1 MALGAGKKA
10 RKGRPE
16 GEASEEATALSAS
29 ATAARHLQSLRRKS
43 DVEPPLPSLATDPL
57 AKSSE
62 DAAPA
67 CEGQTSLPPPKA
79 TWTPQL
85 ERILR
90 NAMMLVLLKNLSL
103 FLLLAPTAMGEC
115 QEERLCMPVI
125 SMLILFIDL
134 SVCTGHLML
143 GFFEPTYRQ
152 DFISSHFWLMT
163 VLWSIWNILSH
174 PFWRDNTIDVFMV
187 WPEELHS
194 VLNMAA
200 VLAVSF
206 TQTMPSWRHLAC
218 LIIGEFFLSLALSA
232 AEVSSRM
239 VEALDPT
246 AVDSP
251 TVRFDLVI
259 FNIAILIIGS
269 TMALGSLGPE
279 KDLMD
284 TSTVDGLPLASTLRS
299 QAFEDD
305 LERRKR
311 AVLTALCDT
320 VLTTNAQFAVTLS
333 NESADKLFKRS
344 MLHEFFTDYLKD
356 SAEKAKFLLAM
367 KKQFAQDD
375 SLSDGP
381 KRLRV
386 VMRDAKNKPFE
397 ADVVVSDASTDM
409 RTGKVSKVMVGMH
422 VRPEYRSQVL
432 EAGKQRPRWSS
443 KGIEPPQASSQGQG
457 LPRAGQGVQSSVN
470 GVRRVSREEKRIGQP
485 AKGGVEEQQRQSHR
499 EFSKELLSMYI
510 DLLRSDKSAGSRA
523 GDSKGSRGKGE
534 NADPAAGVPRIRLH
548 RSNYEYFRRRAV
560 SQSSTSPS

>member
-1 MALGAGKKA
+1 MTLAGKKA
-10 RKGRPE
+10 RKGARQD
-16 GEASEEATALSAS
+16 GEAVEEAPALSAS

-43 DVEPPLPSLATDPL
+43 DVEPPKDPPMKPSKPISKDSKA
-57 AKSSE
+57 
-62 DAAPA
+62 
-67 CEGQTSLPPPKA
+67 EGQTQSPAPKV
-79 TWTPQL
+79 TMTPKL

-90 NAMMLVLLKNLSL
+90 NSMMMVLLKNLCL
-103 FLLLAPTAMGEC
+103 FVMLAPIAFGEC
-115 QEERLCMPVI
+115 QEERLCLPVV

-152 DFISSHFWLMT
+152 DFISNHFWLMT

-174 PFWRDNTIDVFMV
+174 PFWRDNTIDVFIV
-187 WPEELHS
+187 YPEELHT
-194 VLNMAA
+194 VLNMVA
-200 VLAVSF
+200 VLAFSF
-206 TQTMPSWRHLAC
+206 TQTVPSWRHLAC

-246 AVDSP
+246 ALDSP

-269 TMALGSLGPE
+269 TMALGSLGSE
-279 KDLMD
+279 KDMLD
-284 TSTVDGLPLASTLRS
+284 STTDGLSLASTLRS

-320 VLTTNAQFAVTLS
+320 VLTTNAQFAVIMS
-333 NESADKLFKRS
+333 NESADKLFKRP

-356 SAEKAKFLLAM
+356 SAEKAKFLSAM

-381 KRLRV
+381 KRLV
-386 VMRDAKNKPFE
+386 VTLRDAKNKPFD

-432 EAGKQRPRWSS
+432 EAGKQRPRLSS
-443 KGIEPPQASSQGQG
+443 KGVDPPQTSQG
-457 LPRAGQGVQSSVN
+457 PSRAGAGPGTQSVN
-470 GVRRVSREEKRIGQP
+470 GVRRLSRDDKRSGQP
-485 AKGGVEEQQRQSHR
+485 AAKGVEEQRQSHR

-510 DLLRSDKSAGSRA
+510 DLLRSRSAGSRPT
-523 GDSKGSRGKGE
+523 DSKGGTGKGQS
-534 NADPAAGVPRIRLH
+534 ARPTAGVPKIRLH
-548 RSNYEYFRRRAV
+548 RSNYESFRRRAA
-560 SQSSTSPS
+560 SQSSTSPSVGPSMYR

>member
-1 MALGAGKKA
+1 MTLAGKKA
-10 RKGRPE
+10 RKGARQD
-16 GEASEEATALSAS
+16 GEAVEEATTLSAS

-43 DVEPPLPSLATDPL
+43 DVEPL
-57 AKSSE
+57 AKDPPVKPKKEPTSKAGE
-62 DAAPA
+62 RQTPPA
-67 CEGQTSLPPPKA
+67 PKA
-79 TWTPQL
+79 KLTPQL

-90 NAMMLVLLKNLSL
+90 NSMMLVLLKNLTL
-103 FLLLAPTAMGEC
+103 FVMLAPICFGEC
-115 QEERLCMPVI
+115 QEERLCMPVV

-143 GFFEPTYRQ
+143 GFLEPTYRQ
-152 DFISSHFWLMT
+152 DFISNHFWLMT

-174 PFWRDNTIDVFMV
+174 PFWRDNTIDVFIV
-187 WPEELHS
+187 YPEELHT
-194 VLNMAA
+194 VLNMVA
-200 VLAVSF
+200 VLAFTF
-206 TQTMPSWRHLAC
+206 TQTVPSWRHLAC
-218 LIIGEFFLSLALSA
+218 LIIGEFFLSFALSA

-246 AVDSP
+246 ALDSP

-269 TMALGSLGPE
+269 TMALGSLGSD
-279 KDLMD
+279 KDMLD
-284 TSTVDGLPLASTLRS
+284 STTDGLSLASTLRS

-320 VLTTNAQFAVTLS
+320 VLTTNAQFAVTMS
-333 NESADKLFKRS
+333 NESADKLFKRP

-356 SAEKAKFLLAM
+356 SAEKAKFLSAM

-381 KRLRV
+381 KRLV
-386 VMRDAKNKPFE
+386 VTLRDAKNKPFD

-432 EAGKQRPRWSS
+432 EAGKQRPRLSS
-443 KGIEPPQASSQGQG
+443 KGVDPPQASQGAS
-457 LPRAGQGVQSSVN
+457 RAAAGTQSVN
-470 GVRRVSREEKRIGQP
+470 GVRRLSRDDKRSGPAAGAEE
-485 AKGGVEEQQRQSHR
+485 RQSHH

-510 DLLRSDKSAGSRA
+510 DLLRSRSAGSRPA
-523 GDSKGSRGKGE
+523 DSKGGTGKGQS
-534 NADPAAGVPRIRLH
+534 ARPTAGVPKIRLH
-548 RSNYEYFRRRAV
+548 RSNYESFRRRAA